1 MPIITVQ
8 LGKGRS
14 EATKQSVA
22 EKITNLVVEELDVER
37 EWVTV
42 LFQEYER
49 ENWASDGTLHSIKY
63 GKGFGKDGTGR

>member
-14 EATKQSVA
+14 ESKKQAVV
-22 EKITNLVVEELDVER
+22 EKITNLIVEELDVER

-42 LFQEYER
+42 LFQEYDR